1 MSNRPSV
8 MIVGAGLA
16 GCLLARLLGRAGFEV
31 LVCERR
37 EDPRLQK
44 HATGRS
50 INLAISARGINA
62 MKKAGLE
69 DELLE
74 HAIPMPGRMIHD
86 LNAGTS
92 FQPYS
97 SDPRRAIN
105 SVSRSELNL
114 LLLEGADACDSVRFQ
129 FGWRCM
135 KVDHAQGEVLFQDED
150 GREHRDHADLV
161 VGADGAYSAVRAS
174 LQFSEQFNYS
184 QDYLAHGYKELSIPP
199 TTTGPHAPFAIEP
212 GALHIWPHG
221 GSMMIA
227 LPNRDGSFTC
237 TLFWPHAG
245 EHSFEAVD
253 AGNVRAFF
261 RTHYPDAVDLMPELE
276 QEYAE
281 NPVGALCTIRC
292 RPWHRGR
299 AVLIGDAAHAVV
311 PFYGQGANA
320 SFEDALELAERL
332 IENPTDPDDAVE
344 RYYQARVD
352 HADAIADMAIAN
364 FIEMRDHTGR
374 RSFRAKKSLER
385 MLHRSL
391 DERFLPLYEM
401 VSFTTIP
408 YADARRKAQRQW
420 DMVATVFVLSI
431 ALLIIVVALLLA

>member
-1 MSNRPSV
+1 
-8 MIVGAGLA
+8 
-16 GCLLARLLGRAGFEV
+16 
-31 LVCERR
+31 
-37 EDPRLQK
+37 
-44 HATGRS
+44 
-50 INLAISARGINA
+50 
-62 MKKAGLE
+62 
-69 DELLE
+69 
-74 HAIPMPGRMIHD
+74 
-86 LNAGTS
+86 
-92 FQPYS
+92 
-97 SDPRRAIN
+97 
-105 SVSRSELNL
+105 
-114 LLLEGADACDSVRFQ
+114 
-129 FGWRCM
+129 
-135 KVDHAQGEVLFQDED
+135 
-150 GREHRDHADLV
+150 
-161 VGADGAYSAVRAS
+161 
-174 LQFSEQFNYS
+174 
-184 QDYLAHGYKELSIPP
+184 
-199 TTTGPHAPFAIEP
+199 
-212 GALHIWPHG
+212 
-221 GSMMIA
+221 MMIA

-253 AGNVRAFF
+253 EGNVRAFF

-276 QEYAE
+276 QEFAE

-332 IENPTDPDDAVE
+332 IESPTDPDDAVE

-408 YADARRKAQRQW
+408 YADARRKARRQW